1 MLESIKVV
9 AAIEVRH
16 PAISRGQQTTMHSVL
31 PEVAT
36 ITWLA
41 R

>member
-9 AAIEVRH
+9 AAIEVP
-16 PAISRGQQTTMHSVL
+16 PAVSRSQQTTMHSVL
-31 PEVAT
+31 PVVVT